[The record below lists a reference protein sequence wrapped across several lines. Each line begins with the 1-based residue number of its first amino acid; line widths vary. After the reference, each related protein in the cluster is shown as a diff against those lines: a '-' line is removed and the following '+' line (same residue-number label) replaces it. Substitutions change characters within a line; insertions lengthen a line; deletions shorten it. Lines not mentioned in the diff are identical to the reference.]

1 MRILWVHV
9 TPITRLGGAEL
20 GIRSRI
26 NHSPTGTRID
36 VISPSDEVDLRTYD
50 ALILGNLRPSGGV
63 GERGEVKW
71 VERWSKLVRRFRGF
85 SLKTEHDLHPCA
97 HRDARCI
104 AFEPVRK
111 LPCECGPLIPTKVEK
126 LYNLCSAVHF
136 LSPSHQS
143 VINSLAKI
151 RSRQYVI
158 APPIDLSTFRAE
170 TPFEDRKRAAL
181 IIGDEIRVAKTA
193 EEKARSQGF
202 TPERIEYLSVPYE
215 DMPAVYNR
223 YQAVVVDPFMF
234 HAFGRVAVEAMACGC
249 QVIASERVGA
259 FSWENPLE
267 ACRRS
272 NDDFWEMM
280 SIGVRETQSWFRRLK
295 RRF

>member
-26 NHSPTGTRID
+26 NHAPPDTRID
-36 VISPSDEVDLRTYD
+36 VVSPSDEVDLQTYD

-63 GERGEVKW
+63 GEKLEVKW
-71 VERWSKLVRRFRGF
+71 VERWSDLISRFRGF

-104 AFEPVRK
+104 AFEPIRK
-111 LPCECGPLIPTKVEK
+111 LPCECGSLISSKLEE
-126 LYNLCSAVHF
+126 LYNLCSAVQF
-136 LSPSHQS
+136 LSPSHQT
-143 VINSLAKI
+143 VINCLVRI

-158 APPIDLSTFRAE
+158 APPIDLGMFRAV
-170 TPFEDRKRAAL
+170 TPFENRKRAAL

-193 EEKARSQGF
+193 EEKALSHGF
-202 TPERIEYLSVPYE
+202 PAERIEYLSLPYE
-215 DMPAVYNR
+215 EMPAVYNR

-249 QVIASERVGA
+249 QVIASKRVGA
-259 FSWENPLE
+259 FSWDDPLE

-272 NDDFWEMM
+272 HSDFWDVMLK
-280 SIGVRETQSWFRRLK
+280 GVRERLPWISRLRRK
-295 RRF
+295 F